1 MAVSPRIIRRRL
13 RSVKSTGKIM
23 KAMELVAASKM
34 RRAVQLAVAGRPY
47 AESLTQLTFGLIDQQ
62 GEEKVIHPYLKQLA
76 DATSGKTWMIVFAS
90 DRGLCGGF
98 NTQIGRSTLESL
110 SSFPKDQVEVVTVGG
125 KAERF
130 VRNAGYHIRAS
141 FPAFSQ
147 NTSLEKLRPL
157 LRYIQEGFLAGE
169 VDRVMMSFMQFK
181 SALVQNPRVEQVLP
195 VKLSTSKELPT
206 TIKLTFPDKLIEPS
220 VSVLLA
226 ALLPRYADARLYQAA
241 LESAASEHSA
251 RMMAM
256 RSAGDAAKDMADGL
270 TLSLNQARQAAITR
284 EISEISA
291 GKAALSA

>member
-34 RRAVQLAVAGRPY
+34 RKAVQLAVAGRPY
-47 AESLTQLTFGLIDQQ
+47 AESLTRLTFGLIDQR
-62 GEEKVIHPYLKQLA
+62 GDKLTTHPYLKQLP

-110 SSFPKDQVEVVTVGG
+110 SKFPIDQVEMITVGA

-130 VRNAGYHIRAS
+130 VRNAGYQIRAS

-147 NTSLEKLRPL
+147 NTSLERLRPL
-157 LRYIQEGFLAGE
+157 LRYVQEAFLAGE
-169 VDRVMMSFMQFK
+169 VDRVLMSFMQFK
-181 SALVQNPRVEQVLP
+181 SALVQVPRVEQVLP
-195 VKLSTSKELPT
+195 VVLESTKETAAEL
-206 TIKLTFPDKLIEPS
+206 ISSDKLIEPS
-220 VSVLLA
+220 ISALIS

-256 RSAGDAAKDMADGL
+256 RSAGDAAKDMVDGL